1 MEGRERK
8 GRQEGGTMSNFKR
21 KAKLNHISDFSSP
34 TKKTKLMP
42 TFSNT
47 FNFWETK
54 NTSLGPKNNLII
66 GDMEEQP
73 EGLMLTVGG
82 TTKMA
87 ENYMG

>member
-1 MEGRERK
+1 
-8 GRQEGGTMSNFKR
+8 
-21 KAKLNHISDFSSP
+21 
-34 TKKTKLMP
+34 MP